1 MRKSFVLDTNVLLH
15 NAAALTSFADNEVV
29 IPMTVLE
36 ELDEFKVQRSDL
48 GRHAR
53 EVARYL
59 DHLRSK
65 GRLSEG
71 VPAEETG
78 GTVRVERSDAIAK
91 ESGLSQDTPDNR
103 ILSVAWRIGQTDRKV
118 IFVSKDINAR
128 IKADAIGVDA
138 QDFEKQKV
146 EFDALYSGWT
156 EAEAPATAIK
166 ELEEKGRTA
175 PPVEGLS
182 ANQFVVM
189 REAGNTEHF
198 AVGRYD
204 AKEGAVVKLAH
215 GKSSPCGISAR
226 NLQQTMA
233 IELLLTDEVRMVTLV
248 GQAGTGKT
256 LLALACGLQKVVREG
271 VYEKMLVSRP
281 IMPLGKDTGYLPG
294 DKDEKLAAWMQPIFD
309 NLEFIFQET
318 VRMNGGDE
326 KEKGK
331 VDALFESNTIE
342 LEALAYVRGRSIA
355 KQFLIVDEAQNLT
368 PHEVKTVASRVGEG
382 TKLVLTGDPYQIDNP
397 YLDSD
402 SNGLVYAAER
412 MKGQELVGHV
422 TLVTAERSDLAALA
436 AELL

>member
-15 NAAALTSFADNEVV
+15 NSAALTSFADNEVV

-36 ELDEFKVQRSDL
+36 ELDEFKSQRSDL

-53 EVARYL
+53 EVARHL

-71 VPAEETG
+71 VAEEETG
-78 GTVRVERSDAIAK
+78 GTVRVERSDVIAK
-91 ESGLSQDTPDNR
+91 ESGLSRDTADNR

-146 EFDALYSGWT
+146 EFEALYSGWT
-156 EAEAPATAIK
+156 ETEAPATAIK
-166 ELEEKGRTA
+166 ELEEKGKIA
-175 PPVEGLS
+175 PPVEGLA

-189 REAGNTEHF
+189 REEGNAEHF

-204 AKEGAVVKLAH
+204 AKEAAVVKLAH
-215 GKSSPCGISAR
+215 GDSSPCGISAR
-226 NLQQTMA
+226 NLQQSMA
-233 IELLLTDEVRMVTLV
+233 IELLLIDDVRMVTLV

-256 LLALACGLQKVVREG
+256 LLALACGLQKVVREE

-281 IMPLGKDTGYLPG
+281 IMPLGKDIGYLPG

-318 VRMNGGDE
+318 VRMDGGD
-326 KEKGK
+326 EKGK

-368 PHEVKTVASRVGEG
+368 PHEVKTIASRVGEG

-397 YLDSD
+397 YLDSN